1 MGRMKDLYFEVLQ
14 ANNNEIP
21 SEATIADLARMNDL
35 KIYEWREYERSQNN
49 KPSKLRN
56 TIKNKSNQ
64 KSTNNEEGD

>member
-14 ANNNEIP
+14 ANNGEIP

-49 KPSKLRN
+49 KPLKLRN
-56 TIKNKSNQ
+56 NTKNKSKQ
-64 KSTNNEEGD
+64 KGTNNEEGD

>member
-14 ANNNEIP
+14 ANNGEIP

-49 KPSKLRN
+49 KPLKLRN

-64 KSTNNEEGD
+64 KGTNNEEGD

>member
-49 KPSKLRN
+49 KPLKLKNN
-56 TIKNKSNQ
+56 TKNKSKQ
-64 KSTNNEEGD
+64 KGTNNEEGD

>member
-14 ANNNEIP
+14 ANNGEIP

-49 KPSKLRN
+49 KPLKLRN